1 VESAFINT
9 DNRKASQSFQFSGS
23 EHCEQ
28 LDKAEQLSV
37 KRYSRA
43 FHGEHRFVIDAI
55 GFVTF
60 SQIIVMF

>member
-1 VESAFINT
+1 
-9 DNRKASQSFQFSGS
+9 
-23 EHCEQ
+23 